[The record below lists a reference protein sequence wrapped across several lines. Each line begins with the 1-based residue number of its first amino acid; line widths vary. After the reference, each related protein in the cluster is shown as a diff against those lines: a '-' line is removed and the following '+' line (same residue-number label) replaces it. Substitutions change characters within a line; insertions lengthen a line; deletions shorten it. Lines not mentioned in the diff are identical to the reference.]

1 MHKNEE
7 KIANYLKE
15 SINCCTFVEN
25 FKIYIIMKQETREKL
40 DELKEL
46 VSTLDNQRADFWDE
60 DADEFIWDGEEIES
74 WCFKIFTGNSWD
86 DYEEVS
92 VTSIYVEDDQLYFN
106 LFRQAFTFKGNT
118 RGSEEIDHFE
128 PEFVLDRFWEES
140 QEDTFIDDLGFF
152 ISLIKGELE

>member
-1 MHKNEE
+1 MKERNDNTTSNAADLSDKGNESQ
-7 KIANYLKE
+7 KE
-15 SINCCTFVEN
+15 P
-25 FKIYIIMKQETREKL
+25 IYKVL
-40 DELKEL
+40 
-46 VSTLDNQRADFWDE
+46 
-60 DADEFIWDGEEIES
+60 GES
-74 WCFKIFTGNSWD
+74 GL
-86 DYEEVS
+86 
-92 VTSIYVEDDQLYFN
+92 VEDDQLYFN